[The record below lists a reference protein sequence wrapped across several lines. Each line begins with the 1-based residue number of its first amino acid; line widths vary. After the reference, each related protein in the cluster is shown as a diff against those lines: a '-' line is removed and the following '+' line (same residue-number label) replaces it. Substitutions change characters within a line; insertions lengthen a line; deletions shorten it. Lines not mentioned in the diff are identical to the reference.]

1 MFLPIPFFK
10 GSNGN
15 STNGG
20 IKEDEIINLTHYG
33 DDSDDSVKSIPLAS
47 SPKADKSSASKRSR
61 SRFEIVLFIVNLN
74 QLTFVSTPQKTFLV
88 VNTFES
94 LAKLKSQ
101 AVENE
106 KVKVASEQEKVSKE
120 VAIKKSKL
128 HANTQKGSTR
138 PTILK
143 AVKSFCFYFYRL
155 RKFYNKKLKNIFN
168 EEPRLGS
175 MIFQEKNNS

>member
-1 MFLPIPFFK
+1 MSQKGENAQRLFLTIPFLK

-20 IKEDEIINLTHYG
+20 SKEDEIINLTHYG
-33 DDSDDSVKSIPLAS
+33 DDSSDDSVKSIPLAAP
-47 SPKADKSSASKRSR
+47 PKADKSSASKRSR
-61 SRFEIVLFIVNLN
+61 SRFEIVLFVVHLN
-74 QLTFVSTPQKTFLV
+74 QVSFDSIPQKTFLV

-101 AVENE
+101 AFENE
-106 KVKVASEQEKVSKE
+106 KVKVASKQEKVSKE

-128 HANTQKGSTR
+128 HANTQTGSTR

-143 AVKSFCFYFYRL
+143 VVKSFCFYFYRL
-155 RKFYNKKLKNIFN
+155 RKFHNKKV
-168 EEPRLGS
+168 
-175 MIFQEKNNS
+175 EKHF